1 MMERNPVRWLGLAL
15 LLAFG
20 LAAPITAQRQLHT
33 VRGLVKD
40 TEGAPVAGVEIIL
53 ESPRRTTTTGA
64 DGRFALDSV
73 PEGTRRLMA
82 RRIGYLAVSPRF
94 EVPQAPGVSLEI
106 TILAAPQQLAPVVV
120 EVERTGIY
128 GVVGDTAYRALAG
141 TLVEIL
147 GARIADTTDSLGRFS
162 FGELKNDR
170 HYVIRVSKVGYMAR
184 LISVDLSKRGQEYSI
199 FLNEYKRGAYDWANS
214 VMAAGALADLSARLA
229 MEPKRTRMTRKELE
243 RYGTMAVCDIPR
255 VRSIVGEE
263 PNIIYRGNNWIRQ
276 ANLCAFSADQ
286 LDLLEWGGDPCR
298 ESWKSIAE
306 VLGLYCGPQ
315 RQTSLYG
322 TAPGKRKAYVVVWP
336 RG

>member
-1 MMERNPVRWLGLAL
+1 MMERNPLRWLGLAL
-15 LLAFG
+15 LLAAG
-20 LAAPITAQRQLHT
+20 LANPLEAQRPLHT

-94 EVPQAPGVSLEI
+94 EVPQAPGAALEI
-106 TILAAPQQLAPVVV
+106 TILAAPQQLPPVVV
-120 EVERTGIY
+120 EVERPGIY

-162 FGELKNDR
+162 FGELKRDR
-170 HYVIRVSKVGYMAR
+170 HYVIRVSRVGYLAR
-184 LISVDLSKRGQEYSI
+184 LISVDLTNRGQEYSI
-199 FLNEYKRGAYDWANS
+199 FLSEYKRGNYDWANS

-255 VRSIVGEE
+255 VRSIVGND
-263 PNIIYRGNNWIRQ
+263 PNIIYQGNNWLRQ
-276 ANLCAFSADQ
+276 SDLCAFSADQ

-306 VLGLYCGPQ
+306 VLGIYCGPG
-315 RQTSLYG
+315 RAFSLYG
-322 TAPGKRKAYVVVWP
+322 AAPGPRKPYVVVWP

>member
-1 MMERNPVRWLGLAL
+1 MDRILVPRLCFAVLLATGLATPL
-15 LLAFG
+15 E
-20 LAAPITAQRQLHT
+20 AQRPLHT

-53 ESPRRTTTTGA
+53 ESPRRMTTSGA

-106 TILAAPQQLAPVVV
+106 VILAAPQQLAPVVV

-170 HYVIRVSKVGYMAR
+170 HYVIRVSKVGYLAR

-199 FLNEYKRGAYDWANS
+199 FLSEYRRGTSDWANS

-255 VRSIVGEE
+255 VRSIVGDD

-306 VLGLYCGPQ
+306 VLGIYCGPQ

-322 TAPGKRKAYVVVWP
+322 SAPGKRKAYVVVWP

>member
-1 MMERNPVRWLGLAL
+1 MDRILVPRLCFAVLLATGLATPL
-15 LLAFG
+15 E
-20 LAAPITAQRQLHT
+20 AQRPLHT
-33 VRGLVKD
+33 VHGLVKD

-53 ESPRRTTTTGA
+53 ESPRRMTTSGA

-106 TILAAPQQLAPVVV
+106 VILAAPQQLAPVVV

-170 HYVIRVSKVGYMAR
+170 HYVIRVSKVGYLAR

-199 FLNEYKRGAYDWANS
+199 FLSEYRRGTYDWANS

-255 VRSIVGEE
+255 VRSIVGDD

-306 VLGLYCGPQ
+306 VLGIYCGPQ

-322 TAPGKRKAYVVVWP
+322 NAPGKRKAYVVVWP

>member
-20 LAAPITAQRQLHT
+20 LAAPITAQRQVHT

-40 TEGAPVAGVEIIL
+40 TEGTPVAGVEIIL

-184 LISVDLSKRGQEYSI
+184 LISVDLSKKGQEYSI

-255 VRSIVGEE
+255 VRSIVGGN
-263 PNIIYRGNNWIRQ
+263 PSIIYRGNIWLRQ
-276 ANLCAFSADQ
+276 ANLCAFNADDI
-286 LDLLEWGGDPCR
+286 DLLEWGSDPCR
-298 ESWKSIAE
+298 ESWKAIAA
-306 VLGLYCGPQ
+306 VLGVWCVTQ

-322 TAPGKRKAYVVVWP
+322 NSPPKRSAYVVVWP

>member
-1 MMERNPVRWLGLAL
+1 MMERNPVRWLGLAVL
-15 LLAFG
+15 VAFG
-20 LAAPITAQRQLHT
+20 LAAPLTAQRPLHS

-64 DGRFALDSV
+64 DGRFTLDSV

-94 EVPQAPGVSLEI
+94 EVPQAPNGSLDI
-106 TILAAPQQLAPVVV
+106 TILASPQQLAPVVV
-120 EVERTGIY
+120 EVERPGIY

-141 TLVEIL
+141 TLVEVL

-162 FGELKNDR
+162 FGELKRDR

-214 VMAAGALADLSARLA
+214 VMAVGALADLSTRLA

-255 VRSIVGEE
+255 VRSIVGGD
-263 PNIIYRGNNWIRQ
+263 PNIIYRGNNWVRQ
-276 ANLCAFSADQ
+276 ASLCSFSADQ

-306 VLGLYCGPQ
+306 VLGVYCGPG
-315 RQTSLYG
+315 RAFSLYG
-322 TAPGKRKAYVVVWP
+322 NAPGPRKPYVVVWP